1 MKKLVIPF
9 VLLIASLLSLP
20 AFAQNNNEP
29 VALGLPGDNLNLYA
43 VLELLQKSPTLEG
56 FEKSLNDKETK
67 INNLD
72 LNNDK
77 LVDYIKVVNVQEGK
91 SHTVILRIAI
101 NDKEN
106 QDVAVI
112 EINKDAAGNV
122 AVQIIGDE
130 DLYGKDY
137 IIEPSNSRIADGT
150 PNPAY
155 IDTDADFYYANNWP
169 VVEYLFSPGYII
181 YVSPW
186 YWSYYPTYWYPR
198 VPILYYDYWSFYYP
212 YYINPFYTRV
222 SYIRYP
228 IPYLSYVKIRNK
240 SAVIVQNRR
249 NGIYNA
255 TYDGRIY
262 KKPAAPASRK
272 VAPQN
277 EKKIKP
283 TPAIEKQPAPAKKQ
297 IPEPVK
303 QDQSETPARQ
313 KQITAPIH
321 EKQAAPA
328 KKQVPEPVKQNQ
340 PAAPVKQKQTT
351 VPTNE
356 KQPAPA
362 KKQIPE
368 PFNRTTGNTCQ
379 AKTNNSADP

>member
-1 MKKLVIPF
+1 MKKLVFPF

-20 AFAQNNNEP
+20 AFAQTKNEP

-77 LVDYIKVVNVQEGK
+77 FVDYIKVVNVQKGN
-91 SHTVILRIAI
+91 SHAVILRIAI

-137 IIEPSNSRIADGT
+137 IIEPSNNKVADGT

-155 IDTDADFYYANNWP
+155 IETETDFYQANNWP
-169 VVEYLFSPGYII
+169 VVANLFSPGYVI
-181 YVSPW
+181 YASPW
-186 YWSYYPTYWYPR
+186 YWSYYPSYWYPW
-198 VPILYYDYWSFYYP
+198 VPTLYYDYWSFYYP
-212 YYINPFYTRV
+212 YYSNSFYRQVTF
-222 SYIRYP
+222 IRYP
-228 IPYLSYVKIRNK
+228 IPYSAYFKTRNR
-240 SAVIVQNRR
+240 SAVMMHNRN

-255 TYDGRIY
+255 TYNGRIY
-262 KKPAAPASRK
+262 KKPVAPAPRNL
-272 VAPQN
+272 APSTEQKT
-277 EKKIKP
+277 EAK
-283 TPAIEKQPAPAKKQ
+283 PAIEKLPAPAKKQ
-297 IPEPVK
+297 MPDRLNK
-303 QDQSETPARQ
+303 NNQQHQSN
-313 KQITAPIH
+313 K
-321 EKQAAPA
+321 
-328 KKQVPEPVKQNQ
+328 
-340 PAAPVKQKQTT
+340 
-351 VPTNE
+351 
-356 KQPAPA
+356 
-362 KKQIPE
+362 
-368 PFNRTTGNTCQ
+368 NR
-379 AKTNNSADP
+379 